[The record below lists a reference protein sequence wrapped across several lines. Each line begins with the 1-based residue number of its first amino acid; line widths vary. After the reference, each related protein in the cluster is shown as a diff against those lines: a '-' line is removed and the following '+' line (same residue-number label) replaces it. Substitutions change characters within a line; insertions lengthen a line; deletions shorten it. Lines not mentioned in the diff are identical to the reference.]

1 VVELTGSSNEMKF
14 RAKQVLT
21 TPLASVTDVVC
32 AGDCKHLSRAEC
44 TTQSFLV
51 FPYRGLF
58 VRRVGRDEVVAEAN
72 QLLLF
77 NAGEEY
83 QVRHPIEGGDACLSL
98 TLSDETLEELIP
110 KTQLRGGS
118 QLRFT
123 VPRRRVDARTQAMVA
138 VLRHARLK
146 DAPDCLEGETL
157 ALTLVRRAFG
167 ERTSHLSLAS
177 WGLQKLVDRA
187 KLVLSSDP
195 GRRWTLSDIG
205 KEVGVSP
212 VYLTQVF
219 RQVEGMPLYR
229 YHMNLRLT
237 RALELVGEYGDL
249 TALALDLGFSSHS
262 HFTQTFRMAYGTSP
276 TEFKRN
282 LHLS

>member
-1 VVELTGSSNEMKF
+1 MKF
-14 RAKQVLT
+14 RARQVLT
-21 TPLASVTDVVC
+21 TDLASVTDVVC
-32 AGDCKHLSRAEC
+32 AGDCKHLSPAEC
-44 TTQSFLV
+44 TIRSFLV

-58 VRRVGRDEVVAEAN
+58 VRQVGRDEVVAEAN

-77 NAGEEY
+77 NASEEY
-83 QVRHPIEGGDACLSL
+83 QVRHPIAGGDACLSL
-98 TLSDETLEELIP
+98 SLSDETLEELIP
-110 KTQLRGGS
+110 KGQLMRGP
-118 QLRFT
+118 QLRFA
-123 VPRRRVDARTQAMVA
+123 VPRRRIDARTQAMVA
-138 VLRHARLK
+138 VLRHGRLK
-146 DAPDCLEGETL
+146 DTPDSLEGETL

-167 ERTSHLSLAS
+167 ERTSHVTSAT

-195 GRRWTLSDIG
+195 ARRWTLSDIG
-205 KEVGVSP
+205 TEVGVSP

-229 YHMNLRLT
+229 YHMNLRLS
-237 RALELVGEYGDL
+237 RALELAGEYSDL

-262 HFTQTFRMAYGTSP
+262 HFTQTFRMTYGTSP

-282 LHLS
+282 LHVS